1 LSHKVSARPAAPMA
15 KRPNA
20 GASLFDKLKPTQF
33 PPVKSLSAAYMSPP
47 ADVKRTPSTESMD
60 SGQSASEQ
68 QQQQQ
73 GRKDAGKRKMTVTD
87 LATLVRQKSAT
98 IDELRRAL
106 DKQKAEYEGVI
117 SSLRESFQSAKE
129 VIQTQQQ
136 NATQAILESSE
147 QSSRPAGQEKQQL
160 TQELSRL
167 QAETSEFRQQAQQK
181 EEESDEIRDL
191 ARQELAKVKH
201 MLLNAE
207 TQLAEAHRQLD
218 ATKCEADAAKRD
230 AERARRES
238 DLRQQRIDRL
248 QEERSKE
255 LEERRSLQATIKS
268 LLGEKDD
275 LEKRLDEQ
283 TGQLNKTQALL
294 ANVERSGAE
303 LHTKN
308 QCLQKESEQ
317 LQARL
322 LRLQAEADERQAAA
336 AERIRLLEQRVQSL
350 DSDGGGQDERLRSVT
365 AERDHLDGRLS
376 EALAQLSEAK
386 CEAGERARGLEAQVA
401 KLGARLAEERQE
413 LQESLRQQQREATGL
428 AESLSAAETKAA
440 EAASR
445 VAGLEELLEQ
455 REHELQRLTG
465 QLENAQA
472 DLEAERHS
480 FQAELQA
487 ASRQLQDE
495 RLAHRQ
501 ALSAVQAKLDSSVH
515 QLQERADL
523 IAKLERQGQ
532 ALTEEVQTLN
542 SDIDRLRSDRFNQ
555 DLRVTELASLKDSS
569 AAELRDLQRKL
580 QAAKREAGAA
590 QAEAEKLQSEKLSLE
605 QRLSAAES
613 EARAATAAHQSEA
626 ESLRAELA
634 SLESQAETAALTNS
648 ELAERVTELERERET
663 VVVSLETESVR
674 ALRQE
679 VQSLGDQLA
688 ERNKTVRVLQ
698 QRLLDMKKTLQR
710 ELRLQQQPC
719 PRLPNE
725 PAASDPAAAAT
736 AAAATDED
744 STNGG
749 GAGGLESAEGELVN
763 LLYLKH
769 VLLKFLLTRE
779 DEAQHLVRALS
790 ALLHCSPEE
799 EKMLRKALRHRTAW
813 FVSKPRL
820 SDLVPPNL

>member
-1 LSHKVSARPAAPMA
+1 MA

-60 SGQSASEQ
+60 SGQSASE
-68 QQQQQ
+68 QQQQ

-129 VIQTQQQ
+129 VMQTQQQ
-136 NATQAILESSE
+136 NATQAILE
-147 QSSRPAGQEKQQL
+147 EKQQL

-201 MLLNAE
+201 MLLNTE

-255 LEERRSLQATIKS
+255 LEERRSLQSTIKRVDCS
-268 LLGEKDD
+268 QGKVESDCSQGKEEK
-275 LEKRLDEQ
+275 
-283 TGQLNKTQALL
+283 
-294 ANVERSGAE
+294 SG
-303 LHTKN
+303 
-308 QCLQKESEQ
+308 S
-317 LQARL
+317 
-322 LRLQAEADERQAAA
+322 
-336 AERIRLLEQRVQSL
+336 
-350 DSDGGGQDERLRSVT
+350 
-365 AERDHLDGRLS
+365 
-376 EALAQLSEAK
+376 
-386 CEAGERARGLEAQVA
+386 
-401 KLGARLAEERQE
+401 
-413 LQESLRQQQREATGL
+413 
-428 AESLSAAETKAA
+428 
-440 EAASR
+440 
-445 VAGLEELLEQ
+445 
-455 REHELQRLTG
+455 
-465 QLENAQA
+465 
-472 DLEAERHS
+472 
-480 FQAELQA
+480 
-487 ASRQLQDE
+487 
-495 RLAHRQ
+495 
-501 ALSAVQAKLDSSVH
+501 
-515 QLQERADL
+515 
-523 IAKLERQGQ
+523 QG
-532 ALTEEVQTLN
+532 
-542 SDIDRLRSDRFNQ
+542 
-555 DLRVTELASLKDSS
+555 
-569 AAELRDLQRKL
+569 
-580 QAAKREAGAA
+580 
-590 QAEAEKLQSEKLSLE
+590 KLSLE

-634 SLESQAETAALTNS
+634 SLESQAETAALTSHS
-648 ELAERVTELERERET
+648 ELAESGDGAGAGARDG
-663 VVVSLETESVR
+663 S
-674 ALRQE
+674 QE

-725 PAASDPAAAAT
+725 PAASDPAAAT

-799 EKMLRKALRHRTAW
+799 EKMLRKDLRHRTAW